1 VLPLRQIVVSAK
13 LSLSTGCQVYVGDGV
28 GETGDSQCER
38 SGSRPYRETS
48 RTGVAFILDI
58 DLKLLEQPSVE
69 DESVNSIAGSQRSLS
84 ARARSCTMCWPVS
97 FFQRAPQR
105 FILISTKLLQVA
117 STLPV
122 PSAKPSRRRTGIA

>member
-1 VLPLRQIVVSAK
+1 MLNDLNHFHVHCARPLPFIGLKMELTVS
-13 LSLSTGCQVYVGDGV
+13 
-28 GETGDSQCER
+28 R
-38 SGSRPYRETS
+38 
-48 RTGVAFILDI
+48 GVALILDI

-69 DESVNSIAGSQRSLS
+69 DESVNSMAGSQRSLS

-97 FFQRAPQR
+97 FFQSAPQR
-105 FILISTKLLQVA
+105 FILISNRLLQVA